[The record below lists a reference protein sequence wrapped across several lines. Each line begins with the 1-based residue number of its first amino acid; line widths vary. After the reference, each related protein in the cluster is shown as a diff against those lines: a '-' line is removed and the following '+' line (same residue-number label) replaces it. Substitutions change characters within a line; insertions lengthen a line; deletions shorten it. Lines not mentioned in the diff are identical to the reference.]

1 MTQAPNPFG
10 GTFGGAGRDQ
20 PLEYESRA
28 DTMTVSRFFNTV
40 YAWMCVGLALTA
52 VVGWY
57 VASSGMYQTIY
68 ASKGGYV
75 VIALVAFAIAWYAQ
89 SQAGRLSVGVATGL
103 FLLYSA
109 IIGALLSGIFIV
121 YPARTLVSALV
132 LTGGTF
138 GAMSVYG
145 FVTKR
150 DLSRIGSIAVM
161 LAFGFIIASFV
172 NLWLASSALDWVIT
186 YAILVLFIIITAWET
201 QRLRMIATE
210 LAHSPEMASRYAI
223 MGSLVL
229 YISFINLFLSIL
241 RILGDRR

>member
-1 MTQAPNPFG
+1 
-10 GTFGGAGRDQ
+10 
-20 PLEYESRA
+20 
-28 DTMTVSRFFNTV
+28 
-40 YAWMCVGLALTA
+40 MCVGLALTA

-57 VASSGMYQTIY
+57 FASSGLYRSIY
-68 ASKGGYV
+68 SSPFGYV
-75 VIALVAFAIAWYAQ
+75 AIALAAFGIAWYAQ

-103 FLLYSA
+103 FLLYA
-109 IIGALLSGIFIV
+109 AVIGALLSGIFIF
-121 YPARTLVSALV
+121 YPPRTLISAFV

-172 NLWLASSALDWVIT
+172 NIWLKNDALGWVIT
-186 YAILVLFIIITAWET
+186 YAILILFIVITAWET
-201 QRLRMIATE
+201 QMLRNMAVQFGNNR
-210 LAHSPEMASRYAI
+210 EMATRYAI